1 MLPIEAGIRSPPC
14 ILLQKFSQGRDC
26 MYVRLCLP
34 TLKKIKLTPPR
45 LHPLNFHVTVHS
57 EVSFSSFTPTM
68 SSELETKD
76 GEDAL
81 AKMMEASLDVSDEG
95 AETNEPP
102 SAAPATP
109 EVAKASAKAG
119 EAAVRKSTPAAPA
132 ATSAPKPAIQ
142 ARKSDPLPSGS
153 VTLSQKRAANS
164 SLQRSPSGVGGFANA
179 TGASSSRASTGSS
192 NMRGR
197 ANTSDDVSTGG
208 GECVRQSM

>member
-1 MLPIEAGIRSPPC
+1 M
-14 ILLQKFSQGRDC
+14 
-26 MYVRLCLP
+26 RL
-34 TLKKIKLTPPR
+34 
-45 LHPLNFHVTVHS
+45 

-142 ARKSDPLPSGS
+142 VCFSLMGLQGVCTRAGTRLGAMGFSLSLTLLPG
-153 VTLSQKRAANS
+153 K
-164 SLQRSPSGVGGFANA
+164 
-179 TGASSSRASTGSS
+179 
-192 NMRGR
+192 
-197 ANTSDDVSTGG
+197 
-208 GECVRQSM
+208 